1 MSLNEPFE
9 VSSRANAAKEEV
21 KTLPL
26 LPLRNTVLFPHLFV
40 PLSVG
45 RPTSVAANE
54 AALATE
60 DKTFL
65 VAAQKT
71 TESDQ
76 PESRFAPVPRVD
88 PYTTIGHR
96 QVFAA
101 TIPWINAAASP
112 PENP

>member
-9 VSSRANAAKEEV
+9 VPSRTNAAKDDT

-45 RPTSVAANE
+45 RPASVAAVE
-54 AALATE
+54 AALLGE

-65 VAAQKT
+65 VAAQKSP
-71 TESDQ
+71 ESDQ
-76 PESRFAPVPRVD
+76 PEYADLHTDGTRAVVKKMVRHD
-88 PYTTIGHR
+88 
-96 QVFAA
+96 
-101 TIPWINAAASP
+101 NAI
-112 PENP
+112 ELIVQGL